1 MKREDLKWCIV
12 EALNAQGGKGTIVDV
27 AREIWQRH
35 EAELRLSGDLFFT
48 WQYDIRWAK
57 KQLRDEGRLKIGQIG
72 NKSPWILT

>member
-1 MKREDLKWCIV
+1 MKREDLKSCVV

-27 AREIWQRH
+27 ARKIWQRH

-72 NKSPWILT
+72 NKSLWILT